1 MILLNPG
8 PVTLSNR
15 VRNALSGPDLCH
27 REEEFSLLQQSIRD
41 KLLGV
46 YNLSNEN
53 WAPVLLTG
61 SGTAAVEAM
70 LISCIPEE
78 GQTLVIENGVY
89 GERMSEM
96 LKSYAIHYDRHT
108 NEWEANIDINSLRV
122 MLSKK
127 KYSHAVLV
135 HHETTTGRLNEL
147 SEISELCA
155 RYGTKLL
162 VDAVSSFG
170 AEAIPFEN
178 ETIAACAATA
188 NKCLHGVPGTSFV
201 LLRRSLFKDTMAPR
215 RSVYLD
221 LFKYLKAQDGEGTP
235 FTQSVQSFY
244 ALEEALKEF
253 FDQGGRKS
261 RYEIYKQRM
270 LKISDVLN
278 SLRIKP
284 FLPSNVNS
292 VVLRSFLL
300 PSAKTYEEVHRSLK
314 TQGFIIYAGQNQ
326 YRDKLFRISL
336 MGDISNKD
344 LSNLEFALG
353 KTFS

>member
-8 PVTLSNR
+8 PVTLSDR
-15 VRNALSGPDLCH
+15 VRNSLSGPDLCH
-27 REEEFSLLQQSIRD
+27 REEEFGLLQQNIREN
-41 KLLGV
+41 LLRV
-46 YNLSNEN
+46 YDLSNEN

-70 LISCIPEE
+70 IISCIPEE
-78 GQTLVIENGVY
+78 GRALVIENGVY
-89 GERMSEM
+89 GERISEM
-96 LKSYAIHYDRHT
+96 LKSYGIKFDRHT
-108 NEWEANIDINSLRV
+108 NKWGENIEINSLKV

-127 KYSHAVLV
+127 KYSHVAVV

-147 SEISELCA
+147 SKISELCA
-155 RYGTKLL
+155 SYGTKLL
-162 VDAVSSFG
+162 VDTVSSFG
-170 AEAIPFEN
+170 AEVIPFEN
-178 ETIAACAATA
+178 GTIAACAATA

-201 LLRRSLFKDTMAPR
+201 LLSRPLFKDTMAPR

-221 LFKYLKAQDGEGTP
+221 LFKYLKAQDDKGTP

-253 FDQGGRKS
+253 FDQGGRIS
-261 RYEIYKQRM
+261 RYDIYKHRM
-270 LKISDVLN
+270 AKVSETLN
-278 SLRIKP
+278 SLGIKP

-292 VVLRSFLL
+292 VVLKSFLL
-300 PSAKTYEEVHRSLK
+300 PAGKTYEEVHRSLK
-314 TQGFIIYAGQNQ
+314 NQGFIIYAGQNQ

-336 MGDISNKD
+336 MGDISTED
-344 LSNLEFALG
+344 LSALEIALG

>member
-8 PVTLSNR
+8 PVTLSDR

-41 KLLGV
+41 KLLRV

-78 GQTLVIENGVY
+78 GKALVIENGVY
-89 GERMSEM
+89 GERISEM

-108 NEWEANIDINSLRV
+108 NDWGANIDINSLKV

-147 SEISELCA
+147 SEISELCTS
-155 RYGTKLL
+155 YGTKLL

-178 ETIAACAATA
+178 GTIAACAATA

-201 LLRRSLFKDTMAPR
+201 LLNRPLFNGTVTPR

-221 LFKYLKAQDGEGTP
+221 LFKYLKAQDDKGTP

-244 ALEEALKEF
+244 ALEEALREF
-253 FDQGGRKS
+253 FDQGGRTS
-261 RYEIYKQRM
+261 RYKVYKQRM
-270 LKISDVLN
+270 AKVSAILS
-278 SLRIKP
+278 SLRIEP
-284 FLPSNVNS
+284 FLHSSVNS
-292 VVLRSFLL
+292 VVLRSFRL
-300 PSAKTYEEVHRSLK
+300 PPEKTYEEVHQSLK
-314 TQGFIIYAGQNQ
+314 KQGFIIYAGQNQ

-336 MGDISNKD
+336 MGNISTKD
-344 LSNLEFALG
+344 LSSLELALG

>member
-8 PVTLSNR
+8 PVTLSDR

-27 REEEFSLLQQSIRD
+27 REEEFGLLQQSIRD
-41 KLLGV
+41 KLLRV

-78 GQTLVIENGVY
+78 GKTLVIENGVY
-89 GERMSEM
+89 GERISEM
-96 LKSYAIHYDRHT
+96 LKSYAMHHDRHT
-108 NEWEANIDINSLRV
+108 NEWGANININSLRV
-122 MLSKK
+122 ILSKK

-147 SEISELCA
+147 SKISELCDS
-155 RYGTKLL
+155 YGTKLL

-178 ETIAACAATA
+178 GTIAACAATA

-201 LLRRSLFKDTMAPR
+201 LLSRSLFKDTMAPR

-221 LFKYLKAQDGEGTP
+221 LFKYLKAQDGKGTP

-253 FDQGGRKS
+253 FDQGGRES

-270 LKISDVLN
+270 TKISDVLN

-292 VVLRSFLL
+292 VVLRSFML
-300 PSAKTYEEVHRSLK
+300 PSEKTYEEVHRSLK

-326 YRDKLFRISL
+326 YREKLFRISL
-336 MGDISNKD
+336 MGDISDKD
-344 LSNLEFALG
+344 LSDLEFALG

>member
-27 REEEFSLLQQSIRD
+27 REEEFGLLQQSIRD
-41 KLLGV
+41 KLLRV

-70 LISCIPEE
+70 LISCIPAE
-78 GQTLVIENGVY
+78 GKTLVIENGVY
-89 GERMSEM
+89 GERISEM
-96 LKSYAIHYDRHT
+96 LKSYAIHHDRHT
-108 NEWEANIDINSLRV
+108 NEWGANIDINSLRV

-270 LKISDVLN
+270 AKISEVLN

-300 PSAKTYEEVHRSLK
+300 PSEKTYEEVHRSLK

-344 LSNLEFALG
+344 LSDLEFALG